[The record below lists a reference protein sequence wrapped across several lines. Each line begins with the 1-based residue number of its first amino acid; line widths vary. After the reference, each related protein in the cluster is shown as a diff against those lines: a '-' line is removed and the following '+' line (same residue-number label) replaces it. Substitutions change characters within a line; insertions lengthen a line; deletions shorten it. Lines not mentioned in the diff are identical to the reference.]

1 MFSTECIDPW
11 QWCTSGAKVKVNE
24 SLKHVQNQQCT
35 RKRNEIRMFI
45 TEKAKTQELNE
56 KKDEEKKHGVIFRPL
71 KIIVSCL
78 KQGAFT

>member
-1 MFSTECIDPW
+1 MFKPTM
-11 QWCTSGAKVKVNE
+11 Q
-24 SLKHVQNQQCT
+24 

>member
-1 MFSTECIDPW
+1 
-11 QWCTSGAKVKVNE
+11 
-24 SLKHVQNQQCT
+24 
-35 RKRNEIRMFI
+35 MFI

-56 KKDEEKKHGVIFRPL
+56 KKDEEKKRVIFRPL